1 MHCPSFIL
9 SCALLLVSIPA
20 TKAVPLPSG
29 TSLDILDSSRG
40 ALSSHSSSFSQY
52 TDKCSTDPSVLPFMV
67 DDSHR
72 AAFFSSKATRLATPK
87 AKPSGSNKSSSTK
100 KHKKQKREEPSI
112 FQVDLPLDMLEDS
125 VIPRPTA
132 AQLAAS
138 RAAHQPITIELSDAQ
153 ERALAGGDMLLGLPE
168 DEHVVFVNKNVR
180 LAQRSALLNDI
191 DNALASMMV

>member
-1 MHCPSFIL
+1 
-9 SCALLLVSIPA
+9 
-20 TKAVPLPSG
+20 
-29 TSLDILDSSRG
+29 
-40 ALSSHSSSFSQY
+40 
-52 TDKCSTDPSVLPFMV
+52 
-67 DDSHR
+67 
-72 AAFFSSKATRLATPK
+72 
-87 AKPSGSNKSSSTK
+87 
-100 KHKKQKREEPSI
+100 
-112 FQVDLPLDMLEDS
+112 MLEDS